1 MKDVFPIEH
10 AEKSIIAMLRYDM
23 IAGPELFRTLEC
35 IRTAFPDCS
44 CVVCLST
51 VRGQQG
57 LGRRQASVH
66 VPQVLDVGEK
76 LDGFRSVSYLQISF

>member
-57 LGRRQASVH
+57 LGRRQASVQ
-66 VPQVLDVGEK
+66 PQVLDVGEK